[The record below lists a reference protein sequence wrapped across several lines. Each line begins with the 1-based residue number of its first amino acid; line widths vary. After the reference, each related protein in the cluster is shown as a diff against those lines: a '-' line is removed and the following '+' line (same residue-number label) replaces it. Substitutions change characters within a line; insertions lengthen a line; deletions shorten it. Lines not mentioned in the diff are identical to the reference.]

1 MLQVHFFIIIILIS
15 LHQRNISA
23 LITSS
28 INFDPIQEKMTKDTP
43 ELIDIGDDIS
53 LRIVRWGNPEVLN
66 GRPILMVHGLASNAL
81 LWKGSALALVNLG
94 HPVIGVDLRGHGP
107 FSSKPDD
114 EYDVVTVTND
124 ISRLLLVLKEKED
137 FKKPIV
143 LGQSWGGNL
152 VVELAHKY
160 PQLIG
165 GIVGV
170 DGGFLELSTRY
181 PTWAE
186 CEKALKPPNVIG
198 KSIHEIREYFIRS
211 HPDWPSSSLEGML
224 EILPLLFHNP
234 SINDDC
240 KNTSHAAT
248 SIHLG
253 NIDDDNDDNDLVCI
267 DTNNDDIKND
277 SNVGSNFDNIGTLFD
292 SNDVHASVF
301 TNAID
306 LIDGNSVIDDG
317 INCDNLDVITCILY
331 IVL

>member
-1 MLQVHFFIIIILIS
+1 MLQVHFLIIIIVLIS
-15 LHQRNISA
+15 LHQRKISA
-23 LITSS
+23 LIISS
-28 INFDPIQEKMTKDTP
+28 INFDPIQEKMTHDTP

-66 GRPILMVHGLASNAL
+66 GRPILVVHGLASNAL

-114 EYDVVTVTND
+114 EYDMVTVTND
-124 ISRLLLVLKEKED
+124 ISRLLLVLKEKEG

-160 PQLIG
+160 PQLVD

-186 CEKALKPPNVIG
+186 CEIALKPPNVIG

-211 HPDWPSSSLEGML
+211 HPDWPFSSLEGML
-224 EILPLLFHNP
+224 ANFEISEDETIKPWLTYDRHLKILKGLYEHHPSSIYDEVTVPVLFIPAEGGRNYEEKKRLVDKSLIMIRNVKISWMKADH
-234 SINDDC
+234 DL
-240 KNTSHAAT
+240 HAQKPIEFANEVHQW
-248 SIHLG
+248 IL
-253 NIDDDNDDNDLVCI
+253 
-267 DTNNDDIKND
+267 
-277 SNVGSNFDNIGTLFD
+277 TL
-292 SNDVHASVF
+292 
-301 TNAID
+301 
-306 LIDGNSVIDDG
+306 
-317 INCDNLDVITCILY
+317 
-331 IVL
+331 